1 MAPELVE
8 EIFKQA
14 GVRQLF
20 VQRIKNPFIE
30 LRMMI
35 KNVRTLIG
43 ISVAILITVACLIAY
58 FETRP
63 KPLIAENF
71 KTADGNFEVL
81 VKLPVNLAIEENTFS
96 LVEKKASKVKLV
108 FLELEGGNPEVIQ
121 ELIRHENG
129 DVTFGPEKEMDL
141 NSEILDNIF
150 GEIKD
155 FYWVQSNHGLE
166 FTEYQFLGKFV
177 REDLSEQNLDRY
189 ADEIIKSEKQ
199 RIVHRENEYVDIIV
213 VIDDRNIHL
222 PYAGQNEG
230 EYLRDD
236 WNLIKIASIQIFI
249 GIDMPGTLIH
259 EIGHSSFIL
268 FATDWRGDL
277 TPEYYDK
284 RPFTGLVDYDVYGI
298 RSRPL
303 SFTAAN
309 KVGLAG
315 LEYTTIT
322 DTPPYERTITL
333 TPTPELTTSTAV
345 YKIPLEF
352 VSSYLR
358 SYVFDLR
365 NDVEGGQGVYI
376 QEIVEAITSSFDHL
390 YIKPQ
395 WSTTIPRK
403 TISDPERGPTTIPLY
418 LSNRTQANDGRVT
431 SISDEF
437 VDVALVDEEWN
448 ENLLRSA
455 TIRIKVKKQDLSPP
469 TYKSK
474 IYLTEFNG
482 IRIAYVKNDGF
493 AIRPVVLERNGRVSF
508 YPRIGGEPNKVIW
521 VFTPLDASIKH
532 SDDALN
538 LVDQKYRLMPVPEG
552 VIEKL
557 NQDFDLNLTSEV
569 PPVTGEDITMRGF
582 ISINVLIKEELEDPI
597 IGFVYFDTMSE
608 SFKGIFA
615 DEW

>member
-1 MAPELVE
+1 
-8 EIFKQA
+8 
-14 GVRQLF
+14 
-20 VQRIKNPFIE
+20 
-30 LRMMI
+30 MMI
-35 KNVRTLIG
+35 KRAKTLFGIG
-43 ISVAILITVACLIAY
+43 IAILITVTCLTY

-63 KPLIAENF
+63 KLPIAENF
-71 KTADGNFEVL
+71 KTTDGNLEIF
-81 VKLPVNLAIEENTFS
+81 VKLPVDLKIEEIEFS
-96 LVEKKASKVKLV
+96 LVEKRASKVKLV
-108 FLELEGGNPEVIQ
+108 FLELEGGNPEVIR

-129 DVTFGPEKEMDL
+129 DVTLGPGKEIDL
-141 NSEILDNIF
+141 NPRILDDVF
-150 GEIKD
+150 SEIKD
-155 FYWVQSNHGLE
+155 FYWVQSNHRLE

-177 REDLSEQNLDRY
+177 KEDLSEQNLDRY

-199 RIVHRENEYVDIIV
+199 RIVHEENEYVDIIV
-213 VIDDRNIHL
+213 VIDDRDIRL

-230 EYLRDD
+230 RYLRDD

-249 GIDMPGTLIH
+249 GTDMPSTLIH

-284 RPFTGLVDYDVYGI
+284 RPFIGLVDYDVYGI
-298 RSRPL
+298 QSRPL

-315 LEYTTIT
+315 LEYATIT
-322 DTPPYERTITL
+322 GTPPYERTITL
-333 TPTPELTTSTAV
+333 TPTPELTDNTPV
-345 YKIPLEF
+345 YKVPLEF
-352 VSSYLR
+352 VSDPDIGWDEEANLR

-376 QEIVEAITSSFDHL
+376 QEIVEAITSSFDHI

-403 TISDPERGPTTIPLY
+403 TIDDPVMGIVTIPQY
-418 LSNRTQANDGRVT
+418 MSNRTQANDGRVT
-431 SISDEF
+431 DISDEF
-437 VDVALVDEEWN
+437 VDVALVDEEWS
-448 ENLLRSA
+448 ENFLRSA

-482 IRIAYVKNDGF
+482 MRIAYVMNDGF
-493 AIRPVVLERNGRVSF
+493 AIRPVVFERNGRVSF
-508 YPRIGGEPNKVIW
+508 YPPIGGEPNKLIW

-532 SDDALN
+532 SDDAIN
-538 LVDQKYRLMPVPEG
+538 LVDQKYRLMPVPAG

-557 NQDFDLNLTSEV
+557 NQDFNLSLTSEI
-569 PPVTGEDITMRGF
+569 PPVTGEDITVRGF
-582 ISINVLIKEELEDPI
+582 VSINVFIKEGLENPI
-597 IGFVYFDTMSE
+597 IGFVYFDPMSE
-608 SFKGIFA
+608 NFKGIFVSQ
-615 DEW
+615 W